1 MIFLLIFSFIY
12 KNCLEIQQPNS
23 TKKQRKSIQKRHM
36 NDIKVF
42 LMKKKKGHKRHKK
55 LNEDEKQRLVEY
67 RKIILKSRKTLHGN
81 RVI

>member
-1 MIFLLIFSFIY
+1 
-12 KNCLEIQQPNS
+12 
-23 TKKQRKSIQKRHM
+23 M

-42 LMKKKKGHKRHKK
+42 LMKKKKGHTRHKK